1 MMLNLEQIRALE
13 SRVEKAVVLITKL
26 RQENADL
33 EARLADVLRSA
44 ELLKNQKEELE
55 RQLAAQ
61 TRAANE
67 SSSRLEGLIA
77 RAKEAEEKAANA
89 ELKAAEAEERAAA
102 MERKAQAADDE
113 ISHYRERALTAERR
127 VAELES
133 KAEELRTE
141 QERIE
146 QGLMHALSKLDS
158 FEDMVLE
165 MSLGAGA
172 RSESAVK
179 PEAQHI
185 AAPLQDV
192 GQESDEQA
200 ASDISEP
207 DSGGGEKEDPDDNS
221 SPDLKSRDAPFR
233 GGENELDIF

>member
-1 MMLNLEQIRALE
+1 
-13 SRVEKAVVLITKL
+13 
-26 RQENADL
+26 
-33 EARLADVLRSA
+33 
-44 ELLKNQKEELE
+44 
-55 RQLAAQ
+55 
-61 TRAANE
+61 
-67 SSSRLEGLIA
+67 
-77 RAKEAEEKAANA
+77 
-89 ELKAAEAEERAAA
+89 

-172 RSESAVK
+172 QSEGAGK
-179 PEAQHI
+179 PEALHGAG
-185 AAPLQDV
+185 AAPLHNG
-192 GQESDEQA
+192 GQESDEQLT
-200 ASDISEP
+200 SDISEP
-207 DSGGGEKEDPDDNS
+207 DSGGGEKEEPDDNS